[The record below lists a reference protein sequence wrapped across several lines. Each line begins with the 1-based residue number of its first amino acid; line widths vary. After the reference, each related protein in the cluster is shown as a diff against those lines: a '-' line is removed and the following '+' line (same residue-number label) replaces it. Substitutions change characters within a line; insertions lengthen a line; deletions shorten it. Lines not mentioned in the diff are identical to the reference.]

1 MKLIMEC
8 FPIIAALYKN
18 CKFVSNFVP
27 QDLFASIEIES
38 RENKKLASAKLL
50 DKSNYHYFSYS
61 HRRQACC
68 SQLLLAF
75 EINLTR
81 MRDTTMGR
89 ISDFITGNEM
99 NCKPGSLIVQAAVN
113 SQLHQRNCN
122 PIALCWF
129 DIVRDGIS

>member
-1 MKLIMEC
+1 MKLIMAC

-18 CKFVSNFVP
+18 SKFVSNFVP
-27 QDLFASIEIES
+27 QDLFASIEIAS
-38 RENKKLASAKLL
+38 RENKNRVSAKLL

-89 ISDFITGNEM
+89 ISDFITGNELQARIFD
-99 NCKPGSLIVQAAVN
+99 CPSSSEFSTPPKELQPYCSL
-113 SQLHQRNCN
+113 L
-122 PIALCWF
+122 F
-129 DIVRDGIS
+129 